1 MMEPLISIIVPVYK
15 VEEYLGPCVDSIL
28 AQTYR
33 NIEVIL
39 VDDGS
44 PDRCGQI
51 CDDYAKQDRRVA
63 VIHKKNGGLSDARNA
78 GMEISKGQWLMFV
91 DSDDL
96 LPPDAARILMDIAQ
110 KEEAQLVIGGHLRF
124 SDQPEAVGDQRDY
137 AVMSTEEAM
146 KEMFRNGCAA
156 WARLYR
162 REIHTGIPYPMGE
175 INEDEA
181 IVLRLLERCTR
192 VAKTDAVVYHYR
204 CRPESITTTSFSE
217 KKLDWVKHCGA
228 NLQYIREKHPALELD
243 AADRYL
249 DSLQWS
255 LTSVA
260 LAKVKL
266 PEAVKAMR
274 RALWRERALFRS
286 VSLPRSQDRFRIVLL
301 TYGPF
306 WTYRMMIRIK
316 RD

>member
-1 MMEPLISIIVPVYK
+1 MEPLISIIVPVYK

-28 AQTYR
+28 AQSYG

-44 PDRCGQI
+44 PDRCGEI
-51 CDDYAKQDRRVA
+51 CDDYAKADSRVV
-63 VIHKKNGGLSDARNA
+63 VIHKQNGGLSDARNV
-78 GMEISKGQWLMFV
+78 GMEIAKGHWLMFV

-96 LPPDAARILMDIAQ
+96 LPANAAQILLDIAQ
-110 KEEAQLVIGGHLRF
+110 KEDAQLVIGGHNRF
-124 SDQPEAVGDQRDY
+124 YDVPDGAGGDPGWVVLSPQ
-137 AVMSTEEAM
+137 EAM
-146 KEMFRNGCAA
+146 GKMFRNGCAA

-162 REIHTGIPYPMGE
+162 REIHEGIPYPVGE

-181 IVLRLLERCTR
+181 IVLRLMDRCSR
-192 VAKTDAVVYHYR
+192 IAQTDAVVYHYR

-217 KKLDWVKHCGA
+217 KKLDWARHCGD
-228 NLQYIREKHPALELD
+228 NLRYIQEKHPALELA

-255 LTSVA
+255 LTSIA
-260 LAKVKL
+260 LSDVKL
-266 PEAVKAMR
+266 PAVVKAMR
-274 RALWRERALFRS
+274 RELRRERVLFRH
-286 VSLPRSQDRFRIVLL
+286 VPLPRPQDRFRIALL

-306 WTYRMMIRIK
+306 WLYRMFIRIK
-316 RD
+316 RV